1 MLLVFRNTTNVRN
14 YYIAKI
20 LLVLSHLI
28 RFAALSTFPLQG
40 KAFVLL
46 AGILQ
51 FFSWDTLHGNFCKV
65 NNLDTKLPKG
75 LPPEK
80 REAFG
85 CYQSMELLAKKR
97 SI

>member
-28 RFAALSTFPLQG
+28 RFAALSTFPSEG

-46 AGILQ
+46 AVALC
-51 FFSWDTLHGNFCKV
+51 FF
-65 NNLDTKLPKG
+65 
-75 LPPEK
+75 
-80 REAFG
+80 
-85 CYQSMELLAKKR
+85 
-97 SI
+97 